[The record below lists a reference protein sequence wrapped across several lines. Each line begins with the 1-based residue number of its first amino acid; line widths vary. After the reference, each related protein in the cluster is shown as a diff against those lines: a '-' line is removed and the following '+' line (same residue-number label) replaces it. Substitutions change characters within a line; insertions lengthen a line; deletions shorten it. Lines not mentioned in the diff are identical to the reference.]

1 MEKTYKL
8 SIDTKTLLRFWLVLV
23 GLIVVGLLLFK
34 AKTGLLILG
43 ASLFFALAISPLVNK
58 LADIIPGEGRK
69 LPIALSYIIV
79 SGFVACFIA
88 IVVPTV
94 FNETQRFVGSL
105 PEIFNNASF
114 DLNFLDDIGKHIGI
128 SDLHAQI
135 GTAINDFSANFIREF
150 GNNLA
155 TTLGTVGNIITSTI
169 LILVL
174 GFFMLVEGPDIMRS
188 FWSNFRSRKQSEKVR
203 TVATRMGQVVSKY
216 VSNAITVSLINACFT
231 TIAVFI
237 LSLCFGFSSGLALP
251 LGLTT
256 GVMSL
261 IPMFG
266 SLIGGFLVAILLAF
280 NTWPAGLIFLVY
292 TIIYLQIESNV
303 ISPKIQ
309 GKGLKLPA
317 LIVLASV
324 TIGIYMF
331 GLIGAIISI
340 PIAGCIKVLLEE
352 LGDGF
357 LPTPERTS
365 HRRKAT
371 AKVKA
376 DKS

>member
-8 SIDTKTLLRFWLVLV
+8 SIDTKTFLRFWLVLIGLVAV
-23 GLIVVGLLLFK
+23 GFLLFK
-34 AKTGLLILG
+34 AKAGLLILG

-79 SGFVACFIA
+79 SGFVAGFVS

-94 FNETQRFVGSL
+94 FNETQRFVTSL

-114 DLNFLDDIGKHIGI
+114 DLGFIDTFGKRIGI
-128 SDLHAQI
+128 SNMHEQI
-135 GTAINDFSANFIREF
+135 GAAINDFSVNFIKEF
-150 GNNLA
+150 GNNLFA
-155 TTLGTVGNIITSTI
+155 TLGTVGSVVTSTI

-188 FWSNFRSRKQSEKVR
+188 FWSNFRSRKHSTKIR
-203 TVATRMGQVVSKY
+203 TVVTRMSQVVSKY
-216 VSNAITVSLINACFT
+216 VSSAITVSLINACCT
-231 TIAVFI
+231 TITVFI

-251 LGLTT
+251 LGLIT
-256 GVMSL
+256 GLMSL

-309 GKGLKLPA
+309 GKGMKLPA

-324 TIGIYMF
+324 TIGVYMF

-340 PIAGCIKVLLEE
+340 PIAGCIKILLEE
-352 LGDGF
+352 FGDGF
-357 LPTPERTS
+357 LPASEKP
-365 HRRKAT
+365 KAAKKKT
-371 AKVKA
+371 A
-376 DKS
+376 

>member
-1 MEKTYKL
+1 MEQTHKL
-8 SIDTKTLLRFWLVLV
+8 SIDTKTFVRFWLVIIALA
-23 GLIVVGLLLFK
+23 GIGLLLFK

-58 LADIIPGEGRK
+58 LADIIPGKGRK

-79 SGFVACFIA
+79 TAFVASFIA

-94 FNETQRFVGSL
+94 VNETQRFVSAL

-114 DLNFLDDIGKHIGI
+114 DLSFIDNFGGRIGVPNLREEIGN
-128 SDLHAQI
+128 
-135 GTAINDFSANFIREF
+135 AINNFSVNFIKDF

-155 TTLGTVGNIITSTI
+155 NTLGTVGNILTSTI

-174 GFFMLVEGPDIMRS
+174 GFFMLVEGPEIMHS
-188 FWSNFRSRKQSEKVR
+188 FWNNFRSQRHSAKIR
-203 TVATRMGQVVSKY
+203 TVVTRMGQVVSKY
-216 VSNAITVSLINACFT
+216 VANAITVSLINACST

-251 LGLTT
+251 LGLIT

-266 SLIGGFLVAILLAF
+266 SLIGGALVAILLAF
-280 NTWPAGLIFLVY
+280 NTWPAGLIFLGY
-292 TIIYLQIESNV
+292 TIIYLQVESNF

-317 LIVLASV
+317 LVVLASV
-324 TIGIYMF
+324 TIGVYMF
-331 GLIGAIISI
+331 GLIGAIVSI
-340 PIAGCIKVLLEE
+340 PIAGCIKILLEE
-352 LGDGF
+352 FGDGF
-357 LPTPERTS
+357 LPAPEKT
-365 HRRKAT
+365 KP
-371 AKVKA
+371 AKKQ
-376 DKS
+376 

>member
-1 MEKTYKL
+1 
-8 SIDTKTLLRFWLVLV
+8 
-23 GLIVVGLLLFK
+23 LFK

-79 SGFVACFIA
+79 TGFVASFIA
-88 IVVPTV
+88 IVVPTI
-94 FNETQRFVGSL
+94 FNETQRFVSSL

-114 DLNFLDDIGKHIGI
+114 NLSFIDNIGKHIGI
-128 SDLHAQI
+128 YDLRAQI
-135 GTAINDFSANFIREF
+135 GTAINDFSVNFIREF

-155 TTLGTVGNIITSTI
+155 TTLGTVSSIVTSII

-188 FWSNFRSRKQSEKVR
+188 FWSNFRTRKYSAKIR
-203 TVATRMGQVVSKY
+203 TIATRMGQVVSKY
-216 VSNAITVSLINACFT
+216 VSNAITVSLINAVFT
-231 TIAVFI
+231 TITVFI

-251 LGLTT
+251 FGLIT
-256 GVMSL
+256 GIMSL

-266 SLIGGFLVAILLAF
+266 SLIGGILVSILLAF

-292 TIIYLQIESNV
+292 TVIYLQIESNV

-340 PIAGCIKVLLEE
+340 PIAGCVKVLLEE

-357 LPTPERTS
+357 LPSPEKPS
-365 HRRKAT
+365 RKRKLI
-371 AKVKA
+371 AKTEK
-376 DKS
+376 KES